1 MLNEKCV
8 CNLKCCWYTISLRIY
23 FFWGN
28 GYPGDH
34 ITDFCCISSLFRP
47 IQTLIVC
54 MEQSRTALW
63 LPDQASAYR
72 RPHFLP
78 CVGIAIKI
86 VKEEPGMKG
95 IATFRPSFGRSC
107 KALSFSSFITS
118 LAVKRTKN
126 LPL

>member
-1 MLNEKCV
+1 MSTRA
-8 CNLKCCWYTISLRIY
+8 TIEPISVV
-23 FFWGN
+23 
-28 GYPGDH
+28 YPLYSELY
-34 ITDFCCISSLFRP
+34 IRTI
-47 IQTLIVC
+47 IVC

-63 LPDQASAYR
+63 
-72 RPHFLP
+72 LP